1 MSSLAQPFLDELAA
15 PLRAAF
21 DDMPDL
27 ETRLAALLTEGRSQ
41 WPDLVLDPAVFVA
54 FVAAR
59 LPEDRPAG
67 EALGAIRAA
76 DLYLTCA
83 CTGGSAAAL
92 SAFDSRFMNE
102 VKLGLARMNVSES
115 QVDEVKQLVRHKLFL
130 SEDGSPG
137 KIAEYSGRGDLR
149 RWVRSIAVRTC
160 LNELRRHKRMLPA
173 SDDRM
178 LDDMSSGNDD
188 PELAYMKERY
198 RSQFRDAFV
207 GAIQT
212 LSDREQALLRY
223 HHVDGLNIDEIGA
236 IYRVH
241 RVTAY
246 RWLEKARE
254 TLVKNI
260 QKILVAQLE
269 VEMRDYQSIL
279 RLIRSQIHLSL
290 VRYLGVGKG
299 DGAAGAV
306 PGATDGEDEP

>member
-1 MSSLAQPFLDELAA
+1 MS
-15 PLRAAF
+15 
-21 DDMPDL
+21 DL
-27 ETRLAALLTEGRSQ
+27 EARLGALVQEGRKQ
-41 WPDLVLDPAVFVA
+41 WPDLVLDPAGFVA
-54 FVAAR
+54 FIAAR
-59 LPEDRPAG
+59 LPEDRAAD
-67 EALGAIRAA
+67 EALGGIRAG

-83 CTGGSAAAL
+83 CAVGNTAAL
-92 SAFDSRFMNE
+92 SAFDSRFMGE

-130 SEDGSPG
+130 GEDGEPG

-160 LNELRRHKRMLPA
+160 LNELRRHKRMVPA

-178 LDDMSSGNDD
+178 LDEMSSGNDD

-198 RSQFRDAFV
+198 RNQFRDAFV

-269 VEMRDYQSIL
+269 VEMHDYQSIL

-290 VRYLGVGKG
+290 VRYLGAGKG
-299 DGAAGAV
+299 DGAPAGVPGGV
-306 PGATDGEDEP
+306 PGAAVGASDDEDEP